1 MSKKLDSNNETIRDM
16 ASRNIVNII
25 LPRIEYDFAKFD
37 LREKS
42 KQDLD
47 MLVTTLND
55 NPDVK
60 IELKSHTDF
69 IGSNIQNKR
78 LSQKRA
84 DECVRYLTE
93 KGISKNRITALG
105 MGESEPYVME
115 QKDGNLKVGDVLTE
129 SYIKKMRFRKNR
141 DKANQYNRRTT
152 FKVLIEDTS
161 K

>member
-1 MSKKLDSNNETIRDM
+1 MDFKLDPVKKE
-16 ASRNIVNII
+16 II

-47 MLVTTLND
+47 KLVTTLND

-69 IGSNIQNKR
+69 VEVTYKTKDYHR
-78 LSQKRA
+78 KRA

-161 K
+161 E

>member
-1 MSKKLDSNNETIRDM
+1 M
-16 ASRNIVNII
+16 
-25 LPRIEYDFAKFD
+25 
-37 LREKS
+37 
-42 KQDLD
+42 
-47 MLVTTLND
+47 
-55 NPDVK
+55 
-60 IELKSHTDF
+60 
-69 IGSNIQNKR
+69 
-78 LSQKRA
+78 
-84 DECVRYLTE
+84 TE

-161 K
+161 E

>member
-1 MSKKLDSNNETIRDM
+1 MKLNLDKL
-16 ASRNIVNII
+16 RNTLRTTLIDIWEYVIPI
-25 LPRIEYDFAKFD
+25 WKISGLFKRI
-37 LREKS
+37 KS

-115 QKDGNLKVGDVLTE
+115 QKDGNLKIGDVLTE

-161 K
+161 N